1 MFDFTGR
8 GAEEVITLSHGKLA
22 VYGSTNA
29 KHSGNDLKSDPLYLK
44 SKVVNHTHY

>member
-8 GAEEVITLSHGKLA
+8 GAEEVVTLSQGKLA
-22 VYGSTNA
+22 VYGSASA
-29 KHSGNDLKSDPLYLK
+29 KYSGRDSKRDPLYLK